1 MGSLSRSRDFALLVL
16 TGVSRAVIAR
26 IVVFESLMY
35 ALSSF
40 LLALGVMA
48 VVGFSVSS
56 RFPAETKVTSALGW
70 DVAAVSAGC
79 AWVILCL
86 ANLAPVLRYNR
97 LKLVSAT

>member
-56 RFPAETKVTSALGW
+56 RFPAETKVTAHL
-70 DVAAVSAGC
+70 AGM
-79 AWVILCL
+79 WRRYQQG
-86 ANLAPVLRYNR
+86 APGLSYASPTLRLY
-97 LKLVSAT
+97 